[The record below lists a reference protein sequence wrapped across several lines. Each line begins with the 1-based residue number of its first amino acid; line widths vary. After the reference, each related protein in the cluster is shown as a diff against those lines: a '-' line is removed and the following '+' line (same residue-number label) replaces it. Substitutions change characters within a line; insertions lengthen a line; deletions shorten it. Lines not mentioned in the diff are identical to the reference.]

1 MTRFGT
7 YTIVAGL
14 AVTIALAASC
24 SSRSSSSKESELPA
38 EWKPQASAP
47 EQSAELTPD
56 LSGPVPTRPPTNESV
71 GTKIGRNV
79 DVAAETAGVELDR
92 AGKAIT
98 RAYKSTKQAVG
109 ETLKSAGEKL
119 SGDEK

>member
-1 MTRFGT
+1 MKRFGT
-7 YTIVAGL
+7 YGFVAVLVLTVSL
-14 AVTIALAASC
+14 AVAC
-24 SSRSSSSKESELPA
+24 SSRTSSSKEPELPA
-38 EWKPQASAP
+38 DWKPQANTS

-56 LSGPVPTRPPTNESV
+56 LSGPVPTRRPTDETV

-79 DVAAETAGVELDR
+79 DVATETAGVELDR

-98 RAYKSTKQAVG
+98 RAYESTKQAVG